1 MSGAPETAPLLPA
14 NPNVT
19 PKGAFTV
26 QASHIPSDSTSI
38 PFLLSCEVRPHEVSA
53 TSSHRRS
60 LHDPK
65 ENVPR
70 AYEARTMEGV
80 AASIPLTIF
89 SSSIHIHPHTPLGA
103 LILDALPPPHR
114 HLI

>member
-1 MSGAPETAPLLPA
+1 MDGAPETAPLLPA

-38 PFLLSCEVRPHEVSA
+38 PFLLSCEVRPHEVSLHLLA
-53 TSSHRRS
+53 TAAPSTV
-60 LHDPK
+60 PK

-80 AASIPLTIF
+80 AASIPLTHF
-89 SSSIHIHPHTPLGA
+89 SSSIHTHPFGA

>member
-38 PFLLSCEVRPHEVSA
+38 PFLLSCEVRPHEVSLQLLA
-53 TSSHRRS
+53 TAAPSTTLKKTYRVLTKH
-60 LHDPK
+60 
-65 ENVPR
+65 VPWK
-70 AYEARTMEGV
+70 A
-80 AASIPLTIF
+80 
-89 SSSIHIHPHTPLGA
+89 
-103 LILDALPPPHR
+103 
-114 HLI
+114 